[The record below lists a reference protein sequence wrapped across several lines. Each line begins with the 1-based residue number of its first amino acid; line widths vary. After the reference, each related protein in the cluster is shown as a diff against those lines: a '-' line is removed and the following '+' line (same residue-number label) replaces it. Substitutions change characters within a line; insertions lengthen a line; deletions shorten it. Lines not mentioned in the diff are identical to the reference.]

1 MSSEQPGWVAT
12 RRENLYIL
20 TEHSMFTKLFDLDL
34 ENRQFSIIKR
44 GRRTVL
50 GELLAVDMSPEALIE
65 GLDIQEGDRL
75 MVVLAG
81 TRGRAVGSSTGS

>member
-12 RRENLYIL
+12 RRDNLYLL
-20 TEHSMFTKLFDLDL
+20 TKHSMFTKLFDLDL
-34 ENRQFSIIKR
+34 ENRQFSIIKQ

-75 MVVLAG
+75 LVCLG
-81 TRGRAVGSSTGS
+81 GRRGVE